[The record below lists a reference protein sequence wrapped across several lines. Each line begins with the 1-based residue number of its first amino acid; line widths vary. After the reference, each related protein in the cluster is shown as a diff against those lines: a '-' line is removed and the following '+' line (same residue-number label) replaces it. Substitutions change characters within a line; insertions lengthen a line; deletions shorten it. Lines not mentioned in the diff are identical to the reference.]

1 MLNDITVTDIKEIF
15 TVFSPKGRYEKI
27 IKRKSY
33 GLSFCIDGRI
43 TYTHN
48 GVKTVSDCNNAV
60 ILPKDRTYTLYGDK
74 TGTFTV
80 INFNCNEQLCNTVT
94 AIPIQNAEAYI
105 KDFEKCRSLSFFDG
119 NRAEIM
125 SVFYHILHSLSM
137 QNSSCK
143 VILPAVKYIEKNY
156 QKTDLTNSELAA
168 KCNISEVY
176 FRRMFNKYY
185 KMTPKQFITEIRINN
200 AKQLLSEGA
209 LKINAV
215 AEKCGFSNQ
224 YHFCRVFKQ
233 KTGLT
238 PTSYMKRNRI
248 CKI

>member
-1 MLNDITVTDIKEIF
+1 MLNDITVTDIKEMF

-27 IKRKSY
+27 VNRKSY
-33 GLSFCIDGRI
+33 GLSFCAEGQI

-48 GVKTVSDCNNAV
+48 GIKTVSDRDHAV
-60 ILPKDRTYTLYGDK
+60 ILPMDRTYTLYGDK
-74 TGTFTV
+74 TGSFTV
-80 INFNCNEQLCNTVT
+80 INFICTEQLCNTVT
-94 AIPIQNAEAYI
+94 AILIQNTDAYI
-105 KDFEKCRSLSFFDG
+105 KEFEKCRALSYFDG

-137 QNSSCK
+137 QNSSCS
-143 VILPAVKYIEKNY
+143 VILPAVKYLEKNFR
-156 QKTDLTNSELAA
+156 KTDLTNTELAS

-176 FRRMFNKYY
+176 FRRLFTEYY
-185 KMTPKQFITEIRINN
+185 NMTPKQFVTEIRINN

-215 AEKCGFSNQ
+215 ALQCGFSNQ
-224 YHFCRVFKQ
+224 YHFCRVFKE

-238 PTSYMKRNRI
+238 PTQYMKINRNY
-248 CKI
+248 KI